1 MDSNSH
7 SGAQPISIQL
17 KMAEL
22 YALDL
27 EADTGEQ
34 IQSLQQLRE
43 ELALTVAVG
52 RGGISVARERFEAA
66 THSTEVLLDRLR
78 AQRELLNDLRASLR
92 QLRSSLHASGTLRDR
107 RLRPRDPAEAS
118 DEL

>member
-1 MDSNSH
+1 MESKSQ
-7 SGAQPISIQL
+7 SSAQPISIQL

-43 ELALTVAVG
+43 ELALTIAVG
-52 RGGISVARERFEAA
+52 MGGISVARERFEAA
-66 THSTEVLLDRLR
+66 KHSTEVVLDRLR

-92 QLRSSLHASGTLRDR
+92 QLRSSLHASGTLMDR
-107 RLRPRDPAEAS
+107 RLRRRDPAEAS